1 MRRIQPKHK
10 KFLRIAGLVIVT
22 LLVLLLIGGYIAYTK
37 REALLE
43 HELAKAEAN
52 AKEKY
57 NLDIKIG
64 SANFEGLNTVAFSN
78 ISIVPQNRDSLLSI
92 KKLSITVKLMPL
104 VFGNVKLADVLLE
117 DGHLNLT
124 DTNHVKNFDFLF
136 KKKKDSTQTRK
147 SSLATLANNLINEFL
162 YKIPDNLDLKNFL
175 FTFKKDST
183 TLKLLTTTATIKD
196 GRLTST
202 IKVNDNES
210 TWHFEGKMHP
220 SDKDIDVRLYAEGKK
235 VELPFLQQKYHTT
248 LSFDT
253 IGTRLQKVEH
263 SDGETRIS
271 GSWWVSNLLLNNRK
285 LAQEDITVTSA
296 SIDANVFVGDNYI
309 SLDSSS
315 TIHLKK
321 IVAHPYIKYTLSP
334 VKIYE
339 LKLNTGWMNAQDM
352 FDSFPGGMFEALQG
366 IKADG
371 KLNYSLNFFLNTA
384 EPDSVQFNS
393 ALNKDSFHITQ
404 FGKTDLTK
412 LNRPFLQTPY
422 EPKDPAPPFMV
433 GPSNPDYT
441 PLQDI
446 AVDTRNAVMT
456 SEDPTFYSNNGFV
469 EESIRKSIATDFKK
483 KKFSRGG
490 STISMQ
496 LIRNTFL
503 DRDKNLS
510 RKIEETLLVWIIQND
525 HLMTKDRMLEVYFNI
540 VEWGYHIYG
549 IGAASRYY
557 FGKTPAELTLGESI
571 FLASILPHPKAGL
584 YAFMPDGTL
593 RPGLHGY
600 FNLIGNLMAG
610 HGKAQRDSNA
620 YGFYDVRLREGLR
633 QEAGSVD
640 TAKVNSIINHDNNNN
655 DDDDDSGAV
664 PVVEPEKKLNFFQR
678 LFGKRDTTHKKE
690 IKPDN
695 KTITVDVNGKQFTID
710 TTGKTRK
717 QVRQEKRAL
726 KKAEKEREQEMQQ
739 PGGQ

>member
-1 MRRIQPKHK
+1 MRPLQPKHK
-10 KFLRIAGLVIVT
+10 KYLRIAGIVLAVIF
-22 LLVLLLIGGYIAYTK
+22 VLLIIGGYIAYTK
-37 REALLE
+37 RQALLE
-43 HELAKAEAN
+43 HELAKAETS

-64 SANFEGLNTVAFSN
+64 SATFNGINTVDFSD

-92 KKLSITVKLMPL
+92 KKLSVSVKLLPL
-104 VFGNVKLADVLLE
+104 IYGDVKLASVLLE

-136 KKKKDSTQTRK
+136 RKKKDSTQKRK

-183 TLKLLTTTATIKD
+183 TLKLLTTTASIKD
-196 GRLTST
+196 GQLTST
-202 IKVNDNES
+202 IKLNDNEA
-210 TWHFEGKMHP
+210 TWHFDGKMHP
-220 SDKDIDVRLYAEGKK
+220 SDKNIDVKLYAEGKK
-235 VELPFLQQKYHTT
+235 LELPFIQQKYHTT

-253 IGTRLQKVEH
+253 IGTRLEKVEH
-263 SDGETRIS
+263 DDDQTRIY
-271 GSWWVSNLLLNNRK
+271 GSWSVRNLLINNRK
-285 LAQEDITVTSA
+285 LAEGDITIPNA

-309 SLDSSS
+309 SLDSTS
-315 TIHLKK
+315 TIHLRK
-321 IVAHPYIKYTLSP
+321 IIGHPYVKYTMSP

-339 LKLNTGWMNAQDM
+339 LKMNTGWLNAQDL
-352 FDSFPGGMFEALQG
+352 FDSFPGGMFESMQG
-366 IKADG
+366 IKVQG
-371 KLNYSLNFFLNTA
+371 KLNYSLNFLLNTA
-384 EPDSVQFNS
+384 QPDSAQFNS
-393 ALNKDSFHITQ
+393 QLSKDGFHILQ

-412 LNRPFLQTPY
+412 LNRPFTQTPY
-422 EPKDPAPPFMV
+422 EPKDPAPPFTV

-441 PLQDI
+441 PLESI
-446 AVDTRNAVMT
+446 AEDTRNAVMT
-456 SEDPTFYSNNGFV
+456 SEDPSFYHNNGFV
-469 EESIRKSIATDFKK
+469 EESIRKSIITDFKK

-510 RKIEETLLVWIIQND
+510 RKIEEILVVWLIEND

-540 VEWGYHIYG
+540 VEFGYHVYG
-549 IGAASRYY
+549 IGAAARYY

-584 YAFMPDGTL
+584 YAFMPDGSL

-600 FNLIGNLMAG
+600 FNLIGNLMVG

-620 YGFYDVRLREGLR
+620 YGFYDVRLRQALR
-633 QEAGSVD
+633 RQDSAVD
-640 TAKVNSIINHDNNNN
+640 TAKVDRILNHDDNNA
-655 DDDDDSGAV
+655 DDDDDVGVA
-664 PVVEPEKKLNFFQR
+664 PVAEPEKKPTFFQR
-678 LFGKRDTTHKKE
+678 LFGKKDTSRRKDVKS
-690 IKPDN
+690 DN
-695 KTITVDVNGKQFTID
+695 KTISVDVNGKQFTID
-710 TTGKTRK
+710 TTGKTKK
-717 QVRQEKRAL
+717 QIRQEKREL
-726 KKAEKEREQEMQQ
+726 KKQEKEREKEMQQ
-739 PGGQ
+739 SDQ